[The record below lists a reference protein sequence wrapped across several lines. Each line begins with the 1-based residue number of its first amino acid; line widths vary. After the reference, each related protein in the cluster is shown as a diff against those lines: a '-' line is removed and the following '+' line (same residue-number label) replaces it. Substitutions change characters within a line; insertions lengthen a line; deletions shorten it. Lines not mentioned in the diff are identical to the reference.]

1 MLISIAKPATVE
13 HDRALCSP
21 TVDQGQGGGMQM
33 EKFTALMSGP
43 NLSAQEQIY
52 YLMHWTPPVTVRC
65 ERAKSGIVL
74 QGKMILAYG
83 GRCKH

>member
-21 TVDQGQGGGMQM
+21 TVDQGQGRGMQM

-52 YLMHWTPPVTVRC
+52 YLMH
-65 ERAKSGIVL
+65 
-74 QGKMILAYG
+74 
-83 GRCKH
+83 